1 MLMKKGIKGT
11 IFQVPVGAEIVKHE
25 YYFYILLLYFFQGIF
40 TEGRLYRAHGHIGIR
55 VYGHMSIWAYRLMAY
70 RHIYLY
76 ENWPVHIESIYLISG
91 LMPGIIVIFIF
102 LHFLAGKY
110 SLN

>member
-55 VYGHMSIWAYRLMAY
+55 VYGHMGTLAYGYTGTWAYGRIGLW
-70 RHIYLY
+70 HI
-76 ENWPVHIESIYLISG
+76 G
-91 LMPGIIVIFIF
+91 IFIF
-102 LHFLAGKY
+102 TKIDLPICGPFIGSLASCRG
-110 SLN
+110 